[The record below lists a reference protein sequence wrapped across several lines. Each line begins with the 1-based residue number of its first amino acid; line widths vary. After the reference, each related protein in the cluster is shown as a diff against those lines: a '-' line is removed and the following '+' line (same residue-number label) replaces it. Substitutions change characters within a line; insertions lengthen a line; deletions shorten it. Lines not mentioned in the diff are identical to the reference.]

1 MKPVEVRER
10 IGNQGVLPG
19 WEEEVA
25 RALTANKE
33 RVMDRFWT
41 QPDPNSPFQV
51 MAMKSSMPPVL
62 AEALVARYSRA
73 AEADIRDLF
82 WDEFVLEGLTGDDV
96 CFEDL
101 EGRLGEEKAREIIR
115 RILDRF
121 GDDSVRELASG
132 TVVVQGASV
141 LTMME
146 AFNHPLVSG
155 IGAST
160 RYIDWRERDRDGNY
174 RYVRPEAIMESREG
188 GFYEKAMN
196 GMFQAY
202 ELMWP
207 RVWEYVVESNPKP
220 TEMSDGAYRVAVQGQ
235 VCDILRKLLP
245 LGIVNNFGLHANMRT
260 FSEVIF
266 RMAANDSGEAREV
279 ARQLFLALNKVN
291 PESVAVCDS
300 ARGRES
306 IIHLIERDNQLKRWN
321 KFATGSEMSEVEV
334 VMTGR
339 REALAASLMVGGNES
354 FDYEDLMTVGVEKM
368 GWDEYVRE
376 LAKLMEVRGNRRH
389 KAPDEFEGL
398 GVEVGVRG
406 SFSVYK
412 DFQRHRKVDWRID
425 PRWEGLSGYYTPQ
438 AITEVGGNTL
448 YMYNMAQEA
457 ALEAYH
463 HLSKATRMTEARG
476 VLTHGTMTN
485 FKMGMGLGEL
495 IWLCEIRTIPSG
507 DPEYRRLAQKIW
519 RKAMEVMPELRVIK
533 TFVDMNEYPLGR
545 IGEAVKADLRGGK
558 R

>member
-25 RALTANKE
+25 GALTANKE
-33 RVMDRFWT
+33 RVIGRFWT
-41 QPDPNSPFQV
+41 QPDPDSPFQV
-51 MAMKSSMPPVL
+51 MAMKSTMPPVL

-73 AEADIRDLF
+73 AETDIRDLF
-82 WDEFVLEGLTGDDV
+82 WEEFVKEGLTGEDV
-96 CFEDL
+96 YSEDL
-101 EGRLGEEKAREIIR
+101 EGRLGEEKAREMIR

-132 TVVVQGASV
+132 TVMVQGASV

-146 AFNHPLVSG
+146 AFSHPLVSG

-160 RYIDWRERDRDGNY
+160 RYIDWRERDREGNY
-174 RYVRPEAIMESREG
+174 RYVRPEAIMESREAE
-188 GFYEKAMN
+188 FYEKSMN
-196 GMFQAY
+196 GLFGAY

-207 RVWEYVVESNPKP
+207 RVWDFVVENNPKP
-220 TEMSDGAYRVAVQGQ
+220 EEMSEGAYRVAVQGQ

-279 ARQLFLALNKVN
+279 ARQLFLALKKVN

-306 IIHLIERDNQLKRWN
+306 IIHLVERGNRLGRWGR
-321 KFATGSEMSEVEV
+321 FAAGGDMGEVEV

-339 REALAASLMVGGNES
+339 REALVASLMVGGNEG
-354 FDYEDLMTVGVEKM
+354 FDFEDLMTMGVERM
-368 GWDEYVRE
+368 GWDEYIRE

-389 KAPDEFEGL
+389 KVPDEFEGL

-412 DFQRHRKVDWRID
+412 DFQRHRKVDWRSE
-425 PRWEGLSGYYTPQ
+425 PWWEGLGEYYIPQ
-438 AITEVGGNTL
+438 AITEMGGNTL
-448 YMYNMAQEA
+448 YVYREAQEM

-463 HLSKATRMTEARG
+463 QLLRETRLTEARG

-519 RKAMEVMPELRVIK
+519 RRAMEVMPELRVIK

-545 IGEAVKADLRGGK
+545 IGEAVRADLRGGK